1 MRLIG
6 LPLGG
11 SAIPFHCIEL
21 GVPISKKIEAGGE
34 AGLGLPGPK
43 VRHGG
48 AASKVQAESDEQRFK
63 AADFLTRESLPGRF
77 A

>member
-21 GVPISKKIEAGGE
+21 RLVISKKIEAGRRGST
-34 AGLGLPGPK
+34 AGASPAK
-43 VRHGG
+43 S
-48 AASKVQAESDEQRFK
+48 AAPERGVESV
-63 AADFLTRESLPGRF
+63 TR
-77 A
+77 